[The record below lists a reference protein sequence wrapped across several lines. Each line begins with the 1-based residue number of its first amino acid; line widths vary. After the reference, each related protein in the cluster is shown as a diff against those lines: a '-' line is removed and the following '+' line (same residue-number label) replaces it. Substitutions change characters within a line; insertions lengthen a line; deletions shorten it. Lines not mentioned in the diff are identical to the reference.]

1 MRLLVRAGW
10 TSLFL
15 EFHVTDLTDRYAL
28 ILLERHNAAETRGR
42 TVPGRRHTSLGKT
55 AAEHLKA
62 IWEQGNLDEILLSE
76 EVSIKFD
83 LNHRVNSA
91 AMQKSL
97 EKAADELAIAM
108 RLVKLVKD
116 PERYAMIDAGHAR
129 KENRIGDLPRDE
141 ARQFFKSHF
150 ARLLN
155 HDKTGL
161 DDAEKRMLDIRRANI
176 SRGEKLYGAMQRQAL
191 GLPEKSQ
198 KKGRGRA

>member
-1 MRLLVRAGW
+1 M
-10 TSLFL
+10 
-15 EFHVTDLTDRYAL
+15 TDLTDAL
-28 ILLERHNAAETRGR
+28 ALALLARQNAAQDRDLTR
-42 TVPGRRHTSLGKT
+42 PGRRHIKSGNE
-55 AAEHLKA
+55 AGNHLKA
-62 IWEQGNLDEILLSE
+62 IWEQGDLDEILLSE
-76 EVSIKFD
+76 EVFIKFD
-83 LNHRVNSA
+83 LDRRVNSA

-108 RLVKLVKD
+108 RLVELVKD

-161 DDAEKRMLDIRRANI
+161 DDAEKQMLDIRRANI
-176 SRGEKLYGAMQRQAL
+176 SRAEKLYGTMQRQAL
-191 GLPEKSQ
+191 GLPETPKR
-198 KKGRGRA
+198 GRGRA